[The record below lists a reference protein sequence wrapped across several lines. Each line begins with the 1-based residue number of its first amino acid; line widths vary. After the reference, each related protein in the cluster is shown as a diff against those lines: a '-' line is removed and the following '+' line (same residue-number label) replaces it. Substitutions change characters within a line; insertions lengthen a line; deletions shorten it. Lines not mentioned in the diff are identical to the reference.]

1 MTQLRPIVLGLI
13 FLMFASPFGAMVTSS
28 NFLEEE
34 RESMNAEGWDRDI
47 DVPTWRIGDEWI
59 YDTKFDVAQLI
70 AQANVSAS
78 LNTLTGDTTYTVA
91 DILFITVD
99 GVQTLAYSL
108 DIDGDFTSGNSGATL
123 EGVSGRLNIGY
134 QGEDLI
140 RVRDLAVINSEFTL
154 DVKFRP
160 FNLGFLEQ
168 DIAEITFDTTYLA
181 PKEKY
186 DFPIHLG
193 DQWYMPFQSGT
204 SVSGSSDYFDPS
216 EFDTAGPENA
226 SWQIT
231 AKGTP
236 TDGASNIDYT
246 GCGDSYKINEVN
258 ETGVSAGYNWYCPAV
273 RYNSWISVSN
283 AAGFTI
289 DWLLKE
295 YNPTDSYGVSASSTP
310 GTRNVDIIVD
320 MQFLATLPDSEQTV
334 TATYLTSPGN
344 APQANK
350 NLQLRYEL
358 DSYLA
363 SPTTDGNGITTNQL
377 NVSTVVDS
385 TPSSD
390 DFTSNGVIVW
400 DPATD
405 IIGATTVVIDLTV
418 VGIDL
423 VAQADS
429 IIVTRIRDGESS
441 ILSKVTGYAALPG
454 DLISFSIPAQN
465 RGVLTS
471 PATEIEVTTPDGT
484 SIRENIPAIPSYSEE
499 RITVNWTV
507 PAETSI
513 GNQTLSFTV
522 DPDQLVTEDANRSNN
537 DAQIN
542 IFIGR
547 APTASLNVDS
557 GKYTF
562 ENITLNATESFD
574 EDGGEVNCKFEI
586 ESRPGL
592 IDVLETEDCWAQWN
606 WTDDGQWSVR
616 LIVTDE
622 ELDVDIIEYNVTVLN
637 RDPYLNLS
645 VVQSIDVEQKVTID
659 ATDSGDTDTVSPP
672 GQQVSISWPGMA
684 CEEGLTQPTCTITPM
699 AEGIMMITAVATDDD
714 GATTTVETQLDVLNV
729 APTLAAPELWYGGA
743 NLSMDTTGVWNLDE
757 DQVALLRIS
766 ADDTLSDRDDINIEW
781 SPSDRD
787 VNWTETTRGPAST
800 ATVSWP
806 DSGMHN
812 ISVVAY
818 DDDGAQSATKTA
830 MVNIR
835 NVAPTITG
843 LGSDVPILEDA
854 NVTFS
859 AVVDDTASDL
869 DSLVVC
875 WDMNAAIDS
884 NSDGNPVNDCELE
897 GLEITSAW
905 TTRGIRQITATVT
918 DNDGAQ
924 ALASVNVSVQNL
936 PPSATITNST
946 SVISLMEGENITLSG
961 MTSRETAGDK
971 LNLIYQWDSS
981 HYDADLDGKK
991 TGDVDFTGPM
1001 YTIEDLPAGQWTVQL
1016 TVTDDDGE
1024 FSIATIQ
1031 LTVTERPA
1039 DGFIESV
1046 SSAIGTVPTAII
1058 GGLGLIVILLAGFL
1072 LLTRKR
1078 SGGDVD
1084 DFSNFSSMP
1093 TGTPPAPTMAEA
1105 PQTPAPDYAPPA
1117 AQQDIYAQAGYQQA
1131 ASPSMTQEQ
1140 MFAPTQTY
1148 AAQPA
1153 AAVREDPFAAMAAN
1167 PFGAPQPQP
1176 AVVQPA
1182 VVQPAVMQPA
1192 VVQPV
1197 VQNAGPPL
1205 PASGLPEGWSMEQWG
1220 HYGQQ
1225 YLAAQQGQ
1233 PAAIQPAT
1241 TDSTPASPVSDIS
1254 GLLDDLDL

>member
-28 NFLEEE
+28 SFLSEEDT
-34 RESMNAEGWDRDI
+34 SMNAEGWDRDI
-47 DVPTWRIGDEWI
+47 DVPTWRIGDEWV

-78 LNTLTGDTTYTVA
+78 LNTLTGDTTYTVT
-91 DILFITVD
+91 DILFITID
-99 GVQTLAYSL
+99 GIQTLAYAL
-108 DIDGDFTSGNSGATL
+108 EIDGDFSSGNSGATL
-123 EGVSGRLNIGY
+123 EGVSGRLDIGY

-154 DVKFRP
+154 DVTFRP
-160 FNLGFLEQ
+160 FNLGFLQQ
-168 DIAEITFDTTYLA
+168 DIAEITFDTFYDP

-186 DFPIHLG
+186 DFPLHLG

-204 SVSGSSDYFDPS
+204 GVTGSSDYFDPS
-216 EFDTAGPENA
+216 EFDTSGGENN

-236 TDGASNIDYT
+236 TDGANNIDYS

-258 ETGVSAGYNWYCPAV
+258 ETGVSSGYNWYCPAV
-273 RYNSWISVSN
+273 RYNSWIRVSN

-310 GTRNVDIIVD
+310 GTRNVDIVVD
-320 MQFLATLPDSEQTV
+320 MQLLATLPNSEQTV
-334 TATYLTSPGN
+334 TATYLTSPAN
-344 APQANK
+344 TPQANK

-429 IIVTRIRDGESS
+429 IIVTRVRDGESS
-441 ILSKVTGYAALPG
+441 ILSRVTGYGALPG

-471 PATEIEVTTPDGT
+471 PATEIEVITPDGT

-522 DPDQLVTEDANRSNN
+522 DPDELVTEDANRTNN

-547 APTASLNVDS
+547 APTASLNVDE
-557 GKYTF
+557 GKLTF
-562 ENITLNATESFD
+562 ENITLNASQSFD

-592 IDVLETEDCWAQWN
+592 IDVIETEDCWTQWN
-606 WTDDGQWSVR
+606 WTDDGEWSVR

-622 ELDVDIIEYNVTVLN
+622 ELDVDIINYNVTVLN
-637 RDPYLNLS
+637 RNPYLNLS
-645 VVQSIDVEQKVTID
+645 VVPSIDVEQRVTID

-699 AEGIMMITAVATDDD
+699 AEGMMAITAVATDDD
-714 GATTTVETQLDVLNV
+714 GATTTVETSLDVLNV
-729 APTLAAPELWYGGA
+729 APTLAAPELWYGGS
-743 NLSMDTTGVWNLDE
+743 NLSADTTGVWYLDE
-757 DQVALLRIS
+757 DQVALLRIG
-766 ADDTLSDRDDINIEW
+766 ADDTLSDRDDITIEW
-781 SPSDRD
+781 TPSDRD
-787 VNWTETTRGPAST
+787 MNWTEATRGPAST
-800 ATVSWP
+800 ATVSWTT
-806 DSGMHN
+806 SGIHN

-818 DDDGAQSATKTA
+818 DDDGAQSMIKTA
-830 MVNIR
+830 QISIR
-835 NVAPTITG
+835 NVAPSISG
-843 LGSDVPILEDA
+843 LGSDIPIYEDA
-854 NVTFS
+854 NVTFT
-859 AVVDDTASDL
+859 ALVDDTASDI

-875 WDMNAAIDS
+875 WDMDATVDS
-884 NSDGNPVNDCELE
+884 DSDGDLVNDCEME
-897 GLEITSAW
+897 GNEMTATW

-918 DNDGAQ
+918 DDDGAK
-924 ALASVNVSVQNL
+924 ALTSVNVSVLNL

-946 SVISLMEGENITLSG
+946 SVISLMEGDNITLSG
-961 MTSRETAGDK
+961 LTSRETTGDK
-971 LNLIYQWDSS
+971 LTLIYQWDSS
-981 HYDADLDGKK
+981 HYDADIDGST

-1031 LTVTERPA
+1031 LTVTERPP

-1046 SSAIGTVPTAII
+1046 SNAIGTVPTAII

-1078 SGGDVD
+1078 SGGEVD
-1084 DFSNFSSMP
+1084 DYSNFASMP
-1093 TGTPPAPTMAEA
+1093 SGTPPAPTVQATA
-1105 PQTPAPDYAPPA
+1105 PAPDYGAPAPE
-1117 AQQDIYAQAGYQQA
+1117 QDVYAQAGYGAA
-1131 ASPSMTQEQ
+1131 ASPTMTQEQ
-1140 MFAPTQTY
+1140 MYAPTPAY
-1148 AAQPA
+1148 AAEPA
-1153 AAVREDPFAAMAAN
+1153 FAAKEDPFAGFAPAPATEVQPVAAV
-1167 PFGAPQPQP
+1167 PAYAPQPAAP
-1176 AVVQPA
+1176 APA
-1182 VVQPAVMQPA
+1182 
-1192 VVQPV
+1192 PV
-1197 VQNAGPPL
+1197 VQTSGPQL
-1205 PASGLPEGWSMEQWG
+1205 PVTGLPEGWTMEQWN
-1220 HYGQQ
+1220 HYGSQ

-1233 PAAIQPAT
+1233 PAAIQPAS
-1241 TDSTPASPVSDIS
+1241 TDSTPAAQGSNLS
-1254 GLLDDLDL
+1254 GLLDDFDL